1 MPFSTRLT
9 RVHYVLAICVVV
21 SILCGL
27 GWLQAHQQKQAVEDL
42 KRDFAARIREIEK
55 AAWASRQEV
64 DDYRKST
71 ESRIDELAGRVAD
84 LKQINEKLT
93 VELHNQL
100 RAGRGEAFSI
110 IGIMDI
116 DGDGK
121 DNRDQLKRILAAGG
135 HWIDNEVDVKGI
147 LRVKGKIA
155 DKPWFSEKTK
165 FVVVGKIPEVA
176 DTDDASEIA
185 AIQKIIRLRK
195 VFFEMARERGI
206 RVVSL
211 SDFVKYVDYS
221 PDRRVFVPGSGVPY
235 RLKSS

>member
-1 MPFSTRLT
+1 M
-9 RVHYVLAICVVV
+9 ICVLVG
-21 SILCGL
+21 ILCGL

-42 KRDFAARIREIEK
+42 KRDFAARIHEIEK

-93 VELHNQL
+93 VEL

-110 IGIMDI
+110 IGIMDL
-116 DGDGK
+116 DGNGR
-121 DNRDQLKRILAAGG
+121 DNRVQLKRILAAGG

-147 LRVKGKIA
+147 LRVKGKIPE
-155 DKPWFSEKTK
+155 KPWFGEKTK
-165 FVVVGKIPEVA
+165 FVVVGMIPEVA

-211 SDFVKYVDYS
+211 SDFLKYLGYS
-221 PDRRVFVPGSGVPY
+221 PDRRVFVPVSDVPY